1 MALALKSD
9 KVVLGALA
17 NAAQYKGIR
26 NMMSVVTSGLTSGKI
41 KSFDDIGKVKGV
53 QKIVEKFT
61 LSERGLYKTFL
72 TPIGFP
78 EIAVQSGRVTG
89 FVSKKAA
96 RIGVHGAFE
105 VEDAS
110 INIKRI
116 KKNLEQHIEY
126 LKKESFFQKAHKQ
139 AKQMGMIER
148 TKMSREWYH
157 NYALEFG
164 TNFRSMEMLRE
175 GGRRISDMRLGRMY
189 FFRYRPIASYVTPL
203 AGDSDNIYD
212 EFPLLFMLYED
223 ADNFSGINF
232 HYLSPKLRA
241 VLLGRMYEYLIN
253 QDFTDRTKLFA
264 KKFRNVIKTNKRF
277 RHAKVAYRQYRPEQ
291 IKSKVLQVH
300 PLDWD
305 LAITVPTERFK
316 TAGGGRTASKKMW
329 YKTAKRARTIYG
341 SK

>member
-17 NAAQYKGIR
+17 NAAQFKGLR
-26 NMMSVVTSGLTSGKI
+26 QLMSTMTSALTSGKI
-41 KSFDDIGKVKGV
+41 KNFDDIGKVKGV
-53 QKIVEKFT
+53 HKIVEKFS
-61 LSERGLYKTFL
+61 LSERGLYQKVL

-78 EIAVQSGRVTG
+78 QLAIRGAKVEGFISRRAARAGVQSGL
-89 FVSKKAA
+89 
-96 RIGVHGAFE
+96 HL
-105 VEDAS
+105 EDAS

-116 KKNLEQHIEY
+116 KKNLVQHIEY
-126 LKKESFFQKAHKQ
+126 LKEESFFQKAHKQ
-139 AKQMGMIER
+139 AKQMGIIEK

-189 FFRYRPIASYVTPL
+189 FFRYRPIASYVTP
-203 AGDSDNIYD
+203 AGDSDNYD
-212 EFPLLFMLYED
+212 EFPLVFMLYED
-223 ADNFSGINF
+223 VDNFSGINF

>member
-110 INIKRI
+110 IFDPFSNSILPLFHSTTPCCSQGGKCSYANC
-116 KKNLEQHIEY
+116 NL
-126 LKKESFFQKAHKQ
+126 LNS
-139 AKQMGMIER
+139 
-148 TKMSREWYH
+148 SRAVE
-157 NYALEFG
+157 
-164 TNFRSMEMLRE
+164 
-175 GGRRISDMRLGRMY
+175 
-189 FFRYRPIASYVTPL
+189 
-203 AGDSDNIYD
+203 
-212 EFPLLFMLYED
+212 PLL
-223 ADNFSGINF
+223 ANI
-232 HYLSPKLRA
+232 
-241 VLLGRMYEYLIN
+241 
-253 QDFTDRTKLFA
+253 
-264 KKFRNVIKTNKRF
+264 
-277 RHAKVAYRQYRPEQ
+277 
-291 IKSKVLQVH
+291 
-300 PLDWD
+300 
-305 LAITVPTERFK
+305 PTL
-316 TAGGGRTASKKMW
+316 TS
-329 YKTAKRARTIYG
+329 
-341 SK
+341 